1 MAISRMKMVMQTTI
15 GMRYSGGLLCTGI
28 VGVRLGALR
37 KRLDGDAEEAEGLN
51 DVKIV
56 VGVVIG
62 LLWGPDSEDM
72 YVTIA
77 CSVSC

>member
-1 MAISRMKMVMQTTI
+1 MAISRMKMVRQTTI
-15 GMRYSGGLLCTGI
+15 GTRYSGGLLCTGI

-37 KRLDGDAEEAEGLN
+37 KRLDGDAEAEGRN

-62 LLWGPDSEDM
+62 LLWGPDSEEM

>member
-1 MAISRMKMVMQTTI
+1 MAISRMKMVRQTTI

-37 KRLDGDAEEAEGLN
+37 KRLDGDAEAEGRN
-51 DVKIV
+51 DVNIV

-62 LLWGPDSEDM
+62 LLWGPDSEEM

>member
-1 MAISRMKMVMQTTI
+1 
-15 GMRYSGGLLCTGI
+15 MRYSGGLLCAGI

-37 KRLDGDAEEAEGLN
+37 KRLDGDTCIDIGIDHDDDEEEEEVAEGRN

-56 VGVVIG
+56 VGVVIA
-62 LLWGPDSEDM
+62 LIWGPDSEEV